1 MQYLHHDMRRN
12 VLRDDRD
19 RVDGDELAMDSQEPV
34 TRRAIER
41 GRVVICASCSA
52 HGTCRGF
59 TNLVVRRL
67 NGDVELDPHVAGSC
81 VITLNEGGATVL
93 RDALTEWLG

>member
-1 MQYLHHDMRRN
+1 MQRSVLH
-12 VLRDDRD
+12 DDRD
-19 RVDGDELAMDSQEPV
+19 RADGDELAMDGQEPV

-41 GRVVICASCSA
+41 GRVVISASCSA
-52 HGTCRGF
+52 HGASRGF
-59 TNLVVRRL
+59 TNLAVRKL
-67 NGDVELDPHVAGSC
+67 NGDVEFDPHVTGSC

>member
-1 MQYLHHDMRRN
+1 M
-12 VLRDDRD
+12 
-19 RVDGDELAMDSQEPV
+19 
-34 TRRAIER
+34 
-41 GRVVICASCSA
+41 
-52 HGTCRGF
+52 
-59 TNLVVRRL
+59 VRRL

>member
-1 MQYLHHDMRRN
+1 MQTVVPH
-12 VLRDDRD
+12 DDRNCG
-19 RVDGDELAMDSQEPV
+19 VGDEVAVDSPEPV

-52 HGTCRGF
+52 HGASRGF
-59 TNLVVRRL
+59 TNLAVRKL
-67 NGDVELDPHVAGSC
+67 NGDVELDPHVTGSC
-81 VITLNEGGATVL
+81 VITLNEGGAAVL